1 MAWNDQRM
9 IALRPRPSRNA
20 VLAGVLT
27 LAVSGCG
34 FFTEPEH
41 RPRAA
46 RSPAVTVQ
54 QARGCPPSGVRLA
67 TGPVDGAMGL
77 RAMALTLTNCS
88 ERPYEVNGYPAV
100 RVLDAKGTPLTG
112 VRTVEGTDQVP
123 MAPDDPGAAPL
134 TLDPG
139 ESARAGL
146 YWRMAAEDGT
156 YLRVVPE
163 RGREAQNVRP
173 AEPLDIG
180 PENTLGTTAWASV
193 S

>member
-1 MAWNDQRM
+1 
-9 IALRPRPSRNA
+9 
-20 VLAGVLT
+20 
-27 LAVSGCG
+27 
-34 FFTEPEH
+34 
-41 RPRAA
+41 
-46 RSPAVTVQ
+46 
-54 QARGCPPSGVRLA
+54 
-67 TGPVDGAMGL
+67 
-77 RAMALTLTNCS
+77 
-88 ERPYEVNGYPAV
+88 
-100 RVLDAKGTPLTG
+100 
-112 VRTVEGTDQVP
+112 

-163 RGREAQNVRP
+163 RGRKAQDIRP